1 MTAYAQN
8 ASASG
13 GGYASL
19 TSSLL
24 ARKGEAL
31 PAVDAVAHEGVDVEM
46 RPMQPP
52 MQPAN
57 SQDSTSSYSGDS
69 DPLENSDYQ
78 QNSVRLVHSTQAAP
92 ISGDAPDIWA
102 LPRVPRQRS
111 SAGRPVAH
119 KPVTKAE
126 PKSGPYSDLLNR
138 KASVTLK
145 MPTRDLVRLRVA
157 ARDLDM
163 SCQNIILEAL
173 ECYLDANGVPSDMND
188 SAILRETARM
198 IKRARARRQS

>member
-46 RPMQPP
+46 RPMQP
-52 MQPAN
+52 AN
-57 SQDSTSSYSGDS
+57 SQDSTSDYNGDS
-69 DPLENSDYQ
+69 NPSENSTYQ

-102 LPRVPRQRS
+102 LPRAPRQRS
-111 SAGRPVAH
+111 VAGRPIAH
-119 KPVTKAE
+119 KPVTNTE
-126 PKSGPYSDLLNR
+126 PKSVPYSDLLNR

-145 MPTRDLVRLRVA
+145 MPTRNLVRLRVA
-157 ARDLDM
+157 ARDLEM

-188 SAILRETARM
+188 GAILRETARM